1 MPPALLTEVNGYGGA
16 PVVQVAPY
24 PGGAKFLWLVRDLQG
39 VDKPDPGEFV
49 SLLNHLP
56 PINRLRPLSHLPQ
69 EDHSVFRVSWRSY
82 LLSLFVEL
90 ARRST

>member
-1 MPPALLTEVNGYGGA
+1 MPPALLTEVHGCADA

-24 PGGAKFLWLVRDLQG
+24 PGGAKFLWRVRDLQG
-39 VDKPDPGEFV
+39 VDKADPGEFV

-69 EDHSVFRVSWRSY
+69 EYRSVFRVSWRSY
-82 LLSLFVEL
+82 LLSLCVEL
-90 ARRST
+90 ACRSA